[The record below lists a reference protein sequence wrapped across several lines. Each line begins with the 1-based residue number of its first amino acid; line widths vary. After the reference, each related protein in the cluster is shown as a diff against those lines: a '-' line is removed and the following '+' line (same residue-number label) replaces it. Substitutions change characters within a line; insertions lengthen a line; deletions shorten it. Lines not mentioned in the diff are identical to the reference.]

1 MRRPTWRAGP
11 TEPPEAR
18 RGQRQAERG
27 PRWAERG
34 PREAD
39 GGPREAGYTYVS
51 ILAVLAVMAI
61 AAQTT
66 WIPSRSE
73 RLRDAEAELLFR
85 GDAYRRAV
93 ASYWAAGG
101 AEPRLPSGLDDLLDD
116 PREPGR
122 RHIRRLYD
130 DPLGGGW
137 TLLYGEDGGIAG
149 VASSSPETPRRRA
162 FFPPG
167 YEAFEEAGTYA
178 DWEFRF
184 EP

>member
-1 MRRPTWRAGP
+1 MRRPTSRAGP
-11 TEPPEAR
+11 TEPDPRPRRAGEAGR
-18 RGQRQAERG
+18 GLRWAERGQRQAGRDQ
-27 PRWAERG
+27 RQ
-34 PREAD
+34 
-39 GGPREAGYTYVS
+39 AGYTYVS
-51 ILAVLAVMAI
+51 VLAVLAVMAV

-101 AEPRLPSGLDDLLDD
+101 ADPRLPSGLDDLLDD

-149 VASSSPETPRRRA
+149 VASSSPEAPRRRA